1 MPRLPHMIA
10 TVGGAGFFPK
20 APGTIGSLIAVVFY
34 LLVFPAEPSVLIHTV
49 FFLILTAVFFA
60 GVWASGLA
68 EAAYGHD
75 PSCVVIDEVV
85 GMGLSLL
92 WLPMS
97 WTWALAAFVV
107 FRIMDVTKWLGSDR
121 MQRLP
126 GGWGIMMDD
135 VVAGLWTN
143 VFMQIVILGLNRIVQ
158 N

>member
-1 MPRLPHMIA
+1 MLPLPHIIA

-20 APGTIGSLIAVVFY
+20 APGTIGSLITVLVYAV
-34 LLVFPAEPSVLIHTV
+34 VFPAEPSVLIHTV
-49 FFLILTAVFFA
+49 FLLILIAVFFA

-68 EAAYGHD
+68 EADYGHD

-92 WLPMS
+92 WLPTS
-97 WTWALAAFVV
+97 WIWMLAAFVV
-107 FRIMDVTKWLGSDR
+107 FRIMDVTKSLGGDR

-143 VFMQIVILGLNRIVQ
+143 ILLQIVILGLNRIP
-158 N
+158 